1 MSSDIFNNIKP
12 YFQDTCSLG
21 LALFVCFAIY
31 YYNKYD
37 NSFYIKWIES
47 DEGHTIANR
56 GKEYVRDKFGKEY
69 IKKLADFFASIS

>member
-1 MSSDIFNNIKP
+1 MSWIFWAKSTTKRTIGLIEYVHYIPCFNENGLIK
-12 YFQDTCSLG
+12 
-21 LALFVCFAIY
+21 
-31 YYNKYD
+31 D

-69 IKKLADFFASIS
+69 IKKLANFFASIS